1 MSTTQQ
7 TRVGMAGVGPLVQV
21 QAKLKE
27 VDFKVKQW
35 LRKQPI
41 GVEVAAVTLG
51 SAAQGGAIGALMGSF
66 TQDMAAG
73 MPPAA
78 PGLSPQAASSLQ
90 QAKAFT
96 GGPMMQ
102 ARNFAVMTGVNAGI
116 TCAMKRL
123 RGGVEDV
130 QTSMVAAFGSGAVFS
145 VVSGVGGTNV
155 AGNALTTGIF
165 FALIQ
170 GGIYK
175 VGQNFSKPPTEDL
188 LYSQAKSMLNSLG
201 LQKYEKNFKK
211 GLLTDTTLPL
221 LNDNALRDVR
231 IPPGPRLLILD
242 HVKRNQLAPVGAGKQ

>member
-7 TRVGMAGVGPLVQV
+7 QNRVAMGGAGPLVQV

-27 VDFKVKQW
+27 VDVKVKQW

-41 GVEVAAVTLG
+41 AVEVAAVTLG
-51 SAAQGGAIGALMGSF
+51 SAAQGGVIGALMGSF

-73 MPPAA
+73 IPPAA
-78 PGLSPQAASSLQ
+78 PGLNPQAAASLQ

-96 GGPMMQ
+96 GGPLMQ

-155 AGNALTTGIF
+155 AGNAVTTGIF

-170 GGIYK
+170 GGIFK
-175 VGQNFSKPPTEDL
+175 VGQNFTKPPSEDL
-188 LYSQAKSMLNSLG
+188 LYTQAKSMLSTLG
-201 LQKYEKNFKK
+201 LQRYEKNFKK
-211 GLLTDTTLPL
+211 GMLTDMTLPL
-221 LNDNALRDVR
+221 LNDSALRDVR

-242 HVKRNQLAPVGAGKQ
+242 HVKRHPDAVVGKQ